1 MPVPT
6 LGAGFLQKGDKEMS
20 EFLEEHGEIVVLLVL
35 GLGIVAGFLG
45 IIALI

>member
-1 MPVPT
+1 
-6 LGAGFLQKGDKEMS
+6 MS